1 MESESQSSFPGAKGR
16 LPGIVER
23 FGSGLLWNYPSKI
36 SEFVLKFLSLLV
48 IARYLGP
55 SQYGVYSA
63 LMGIFTLATLFGSFG
78 FNHTLLAYI
87 PRLWGEEPG
96 KAAFLLRRLFGLG
109 TAITAAVSLTLYLS
123 ASPLAALLGIP
134 EVASYTRFVLPYIS
148 LFLLSDI
155 LIHFLLGRL
164 EVKPVAIVRVAVQL
178 ANLALAILL
187 ARLGYGIQ
195 EFLFILILTS
205 GSGFVIYLLRVF
217 RALFLRPSP
226 FRMARIYRFA
236 MTVWLASLVNY
247 VLGRHSDLLLI
258 GYFLRSPD
266 EIGQYNAAST
276 LALAVSTALL
286 IGLGG
291 VLLPVFSEVQAQQGD
306 ERVGEVWRM
315 ALKLVTFLSLPALL
329 FCAVYPKSIVLA
341 FYPEAYLPSVI
352 LFQVAVTLAAAGR
365 TLGGGVN
372 SGALYALNREH
383 VSLYIRASTA
393 VLNLLLA
400 IFLIPRYRALGAII
414 ATGIAALVTV
424 LAETLAVRRYTKGK
438 YPFVFTGKVVLAS
451 IFALAVT
458 LTLRVESLSTLLAV
472 AFLYMALV
480 VGTLYLLKPLEERDK
495 AVLARMHPRLAGL
508 LSRF

>member
-1 MESESQSSFPGAKGR
+1 MGVESGSTFPGANLR
-16 LPGIVER
+16 SPGIVER
-23 FGSGLLWNYPSKI
+23 FSSGLLWNYPSKI

-55 SQYGVYSA
+55 NWYGVYSA
-63 LMGIFTLATLFGSFG
+63 LMGVFTLATLFGSLG
-78 FNHTLLAYI
+78 FHHTLLTYV
-87 PRLWGEEPG
+87 PKLWGEEPG

-109 TAITAAVSLTLYLS
+109 TALSVAISLTLYLS

-134 EVASYTRFVLPYIS
+134 EVASYMRFVLPYIC

-155 LIHFLLGRL
+155 FVHFLLGRL
-164 EVKPVAIVRVAVQL
+164 EVKPVAIARMAVQS

-195 EFLFILILTS
+195 EFLSILILTS
-205 GSGFVIYLLRVF
+205 GLGFVIYLLRA
-217 RALFLRPSP
+217 RRTLLIRPSP
-226 FRMARIYRFA
+226 FRLARIYRFA
-236 MTVWLASLVNY
+236 VTVWLADLVNY
-247 VLGRHSDLLLI
+247 VLGRQSDVLLI
-258 GYFLRSPD
+258 GYFLHNAN
-266 EIGQYNAAST
+266 EIGQYSAAST
-276 LALAVSTALL
+276 LVVAVSTALV
-286 IGLGG
+286 IGLDG
-291 VLLPVFSEVQAQQGD
+291 VLLPVFSEVQVQQGD

-315 ALKLVTFLSLPALL
+315 ALKLVTFLSVPGLL
-329 FCAVYPKSIVLA
+329 FCTFYPKSIVLT
-341 FYPEAYLPSVI
+341 FYQEDYLPSVI
-352 LFQVAVTLAAAGR
+352 LFQVGVALATACR

-372 SGALYALNREH
+372 SGALYALNREQ

-400 IFLIPRYRALGAII
+400 IFLISRYRALGAII

-424 LAETLAVRRYTKGK
+424 LAETLAVCRYTKAR
-438 YPFVFTGKVVLAS
+438 YPFVFTSKVVLAS

-458 LTLRVESLSTLLAV
+458 LFLRVESLRTLLAV
-472 AFLYMALV
+472 ALLYMALV

-495 AVLARMHPRLAGL
+495 AVLARMHPRLASL

>member
-1 MESESQSSFPGAKGR
+1 MESESQGAFQEAKGQ
-16 LPGIVER
+16 LSGIVER

-36 SEFVLKFLSLLV
+36 LEFVLKFLSLLV

-63 LMGIFTLATLFGSFG
+63 LIGIFTLATLFGSFG
-78 FNHTLLAYI
+78 FNHTLLTYI
-87 PRLWGEEPG
+87 PKLWGEEPG
-96 KAAFLLRRLFGLG
+96 SAAFLLRRLFGLG
-109 TAITAAVSLTLYLS
+109 TVITVAISLTLYLS

-134 EVASYTRFVLPYIS
+134 EVASYIRFVLPYIC

-155 LIHFLLGRL
+155 FIHFLLGRL
-164 EVKPVAIVRVAVQL
+164 EVKPVAVVRVAVQL
-178 ANLALAILL
+178 ANLALVMLL

-195 EFLFILILTS
+195 EFLYILILTS
-205 GSGFVIYLLRVF
+205 GLGFVTYLLRVY
-217 RALFLRPSP
+217 RAMFLRPSP
-226 FRMARIYRFA
+226 FRLARIYRFA
-236 MTVWLASLVNY
+236 VTVWLANLVNY
-247 VLGRHSDLLLI
+247 VLGRQSDLLLI
-258 GYFLRSPD
+258 GYFLRSAD
-266 EIGQYNAAST
+266 EIGQYSAAST
-276 LALAVSTALL
+276 LAMAVSSALL
-286 IGLGG
+286 IGLDG
-291 VLLPVFSEVQAQQGD
+291 VLLPVFSEVQARQGD

-315 ALKLVTFLSLPALL
+315 ALKLVAFLGIPALL
-329 FCAVYPKSIVLA
+329 FCTLYPETMVLA
-341 FYPEAYLPSVI
+341 FYREAYLPSVI
-352 LFQVAVTLAAAGR
+352 LFQVAVALAAGGR
-365 TLGGGVN
+365 ALGGGVN
-372 SGALYALNREH
+372 SGALYALNREQ

-414 ATGIAALVTV
+414 ATGIAALVTM
-424 LAETLAVRRYTKGK
+424 LAETLAVRRYTKGR

-458 LTLRVESLSTLLAV
+458 LLLRVESLRTLLGV